1 MKKNK
6 PEGSLKSIIFL
17 GSMASWQAIPNAPLY
32 SASKHAVLGFMR
44 SIHPQCL
51 ASGIRV
57 GVVHP
62 FFVDT
67 TIVPLSV
74 KIGMAG
80 IPLTPVDR
88 VAGAIFYA
96 ATDPNMETSGCPWL
110 LPDDGYVFLLEKEQL
125 KEGVYK
131 MVNARTRAALAG
143 AKRVKHAFATGRDLW
158 RLLGKQ
164 TILFGTVVAGANY
177 LYRNE
182 FARHRAM
189 EYLDWVGATAGN
201 LLK

>member
-1 MKKNK
+1 
-6 PEGSLKSIIFL
+6 
-17 GSMASWQAIPNAPLY
+17 
-32 SASKHAVLGFMR
+32 
-44 SIHPQCL
+44 
-51 ASGIRV
+51 
-57 GVVHP
+57 
-62 FFVDT
+62 
-67 TIVPLSV
+67 
-74 KIGMAG
+74 MAG

-131 MVNARTRAALAG
+131 MVNARTRAALAYVYYQVLQAALSLIANTSIRCMSSG
-143 AKRVKHAFATGRDLW
+143 AKRVKHVFATGRDLW

-177 LYRNE
+177 LYRSE